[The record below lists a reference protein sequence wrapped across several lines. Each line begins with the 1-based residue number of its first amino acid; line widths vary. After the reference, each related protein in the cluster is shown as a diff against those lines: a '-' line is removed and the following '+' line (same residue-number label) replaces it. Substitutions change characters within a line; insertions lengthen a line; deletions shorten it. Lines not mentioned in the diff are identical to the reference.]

1 MINVIKPSSVQSHR
15 VAALY
20 GSDVVNRIQTHNR
33 FKRTLSIRTTRNTR
47 IVGVIPFIK
56 LQNDT

>member
-1 MINVIKPSSVQSHR
+1 MIKVIKPSSVQSHR
-15 VAALY
+15 VTALY
-20 GSDVVNRIQTHNR
+20 DSDVVN
-33 FKRTLSIRTTRNTR
+33 RTLSIRTKHNTR